1 MGRGPEW
8 RLRGRPPV
16 LRRPWSRVLRSHGNS
31 FLSFLLQK
39 VLVVCPPWQR
49 SPLPRRTIALPGGGL
64 ALSRVCR
71 QGRGVGVHRSSAQIL
86 DGRSARSQRRFQQEG
101 KRRSPRP
108 VTWTNPIALEP
119 P

>member
-49 SPLPRRTIALPGGGL
+49 SPLPRGTIALPGGGL

-71 QGRGVGVHRSSAQIL
+71 QGRSVGVHRSAAEIL
-86 DGRSARSQRRFQQEG
+86 DGRSARSERRGSAGRAEEETKDG
-101 KRRSPRP
+101 
-108 VTWTNPIALEP
+108 
-119 P
+119 